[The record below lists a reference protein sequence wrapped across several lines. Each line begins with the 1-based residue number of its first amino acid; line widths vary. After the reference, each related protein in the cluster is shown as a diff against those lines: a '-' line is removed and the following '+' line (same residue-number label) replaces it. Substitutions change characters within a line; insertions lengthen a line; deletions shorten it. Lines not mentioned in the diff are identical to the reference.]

1 MNSVKQLWDA
11 ILSRDPAFI
20 QKTYKNL
27 DERER
32 AAIMNHLKKMT
43 TETGW
48 HLEQKRSAQTAVD
61 AIRELDME
69 VK

>member
-11 ILSRDPAFI
+11 ILSRDPALM
-20 QKTYKNL
+20 QNTYKNL

-43 TETGW
+43 TETGC
-48 HLEQKRSAQTAVD
+48 
-61 AIRELDME
+61 I
-69 VK
+69 